1 MRAANWKNPQTGDR
15 AQAVRSWTAP
25 PTEVKEEIQM
35 SILEVSN
42 LKKVYVQR
50 LGGSHVQAL
59 SNVTFSVEEGEYV
72 AIMGNP
78 VREGQRC
85 SIFWRLLT
93 ALTNGEVKLGGKNMN
108 EISEKE
114 ISAFR
119 RENLGFV
126 FQDFNLLD
134 TFFFSQGKYFSAA
147 GAVRQKNIQEM
158 STLLAPVAR
167 RLGITDLCRSIL

>member
-1 MRAANWKNPQTGDR
+1 
-15 AQAVRSWTAP
+15 
-25 PTEVKEEIQM
+25 M

-78 VREGQRC
+78 VRVRRRC

-93 ALTNGEVKLGGKNMN
+93 ALPTVK
-108 EISEKE
+108 
-114 ISAFR
+114 
-119 RENLGFV
+119 
-126 FQDFNLLD
+126 
-134 TFFFSQGKYFSAA
+134 
-147 GAVRQKNIQEM
+147 
-158 STLLAPVAR
+158 
-167 RLGITDLCRSIL
+167 